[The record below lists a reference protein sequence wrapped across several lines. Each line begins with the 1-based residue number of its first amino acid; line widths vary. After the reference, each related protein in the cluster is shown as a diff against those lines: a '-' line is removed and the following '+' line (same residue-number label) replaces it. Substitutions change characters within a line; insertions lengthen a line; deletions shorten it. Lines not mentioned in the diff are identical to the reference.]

1 MIALRL
7 YLSSAVTGLARAAP
21 GLLACAALGLVAMLT
36 ATWYGTPILWA
47 LFIGMG
53 IAAFAPPSATFT
65 AGIDSAGRNVLRFGV
80 ALLGTQISADLLH
93 VLDPATL
100 LVLAASVLVIL
111 MLGFWLAPLMGIGR
125 ELAMV
130 AAASVAICG
139 ASAAVAFALVLARP
153 ESRERDLGCTV
164 GAVSVLSMLAMLVY
178 PLLATLLGLDP
189 IGKGIFLGG
198 TIHEVP
204 HAVAAGYAVDATTGN
219 VATMT
224 KLTRVA
230 LLGPAVVLVSYAMAE
245 GSSANRSSVPHVP
258 LFLVA
263 FVAFAVANMA
273 GLIPQPV
280 SQGAASL
287 SRFCLVTAMVAI
299 GLKIQWRG
307 VLAYGW
313 RPVAFL
319 VVLSAVLVA
328 LIALFLMVHAHA

>member
-7 YLSSAVTGLARAAP
+7 YLSVAMA
-21 GLLACAALGLVAMLT
+21 GLVRATPGVALCTALAVVAM
-36 ATWYGTPILWA
+36 AVAAWYGTPILWA
-47 LFIGMG
+47 LFIGMA
-53 IAAFAPPSATFT
+53 IAAFAPPGVSFA
-65 AGIDSAGRNVLRFGV
+65 AGIDATGRNVLRFGV

-93 VLDPATL
+93 VLDVATL
-100 LVLAASVLVIL
+100 LVLAASVLAIL
-111 MLGFWLAPLMGIGR
+111 MLGFWLAPIMGISR
-125 ELAMV
+125 ELALV

-153 ESRERDLGCTV
+153 ESRDRDLGCTV
-164 GAVSVLSMLAMLVY
+164 GAVSVLSMLAMLAY
-178 PLLATLLGLDP
+178 PLLAVALGLDP
-189 IGKGIFLGG
+189 VGTGILLGG

-204 HAVAAGYAVDATTGN
+204 HAVAAGYAVDSTTGTI
-219 VATMT
+219 ATMT

-230 LLGPAVVLVSYAMAE
+230 LLGPAVMLVSFAMTG
-245 GSSANRSSVPHVP
+245 GSATSRSSVPHVP

-263 FVAFAVANMA
+263 FVAFALANIA

-287 SRFCLVTAMVAI
+287 SRFCLVAAMVAI
-299 GLKIQWRG
+299 GLRIQWRG

-319 VVLSAVLVA
+319 VVLSAVLLA
-328 LIALFLMVHAHA
+328 LITAFLTLHVHA